1 MLFSIYIGLVTEESK
16 AYWENQ
22 LKYFAFKTFAEV
34 RYVNIYIHTYIY
46 VNVCM
51 YCIYSSLKRSVYVLH
66 ILRLGIVSYNVLF
79 NTANVSP

>member
-34 RYVNIYIHTYIY
+34 RYVNMYIHICTY
-46 VNVCM
+46 
-51 YCIYSSLKRSVYVLH
+51 LYVLY
-66 ILRLGIVSYNVLF
+66 IVFPEALSLRTSYPPVGYSKLQCI
-79 NTANVSP
+79 AQYSKCLSLS